1 MGVKS
6 RARNIIAQMRTERW
20 GRIAPRRGYRCLS
33 RLRKDGVLLAAR
45 SRPLVL
51 ERMKMI
57 LVAARRLLRTNGSI
71 WVGRHLDS
79 SRRPIIVSFVSNYPM
94 HNGRKHK
101 PTLNTDIRF
110 SSSIAVQQKTD
121 GIEAVVFY
129 IRKTIHHV
137 TRSRYNTAVYGL
149 FTLMAYWLA
158 ANLLSTPS
166 NGPVPDLIKVA
177 GLAKSF
183 EPVIYYSETGH
194 AQVGE
199 LQDTGVAVWD
209 LSESVRNT
217 NMTSAPIIVN
227 QLEDLSESLKGLSI
241 EMISFFA
248 GLDADVDAILLV
260 MEWAGRELTTISH
273 APQTTMSSVY
283 SNAHNLLTRV
293 GVMSK
298 DSKLIKELIGQTI
311 QQQTRA
317 TLERTFNE
325 FLNVMEESISNELQ
339 YSQKL
344 FSLFEAIDKQFLNLH
359 RTVTREQDT
368 QERIQSDFLSS
379 LWTRVVGVN
388 NSKLRKYEKNRDLL
402 QSVRD
407 RTVRNKHVLVE
418 HHQRL
423 LQLKTSLDKLRQ
435 RLVTPL
441 IRNTNSSTLSVDEQ
455 IKGLE
460 GTYNDLKA
468 TRDTQK
474 SKKLALIYG
483 TREKRDALQMGT
495 GMRPSAAEIGG
506 RW

>member
-6 RARNIIAQMRTERW
+6 RARNIIAQMKMERW
-20 GRIAPRRGYRCLS
+20 GRIAPRRGYRCPS
-33 RLRKDGVLLAAR
+33 RLRKDEVLLAAR
-45 SRPLVL
+45 SRPLAL

-57 LVAARRLLRTNGSI
+57 RVAATRPSRTSGSI
-71 WVGRHLDS
+71 WVGRHPDS
-79 SRRPIIVSFVSNYPM
+79 SRRPIIVSFDVPYPM
-94 HNGRKHK
+94 PNSRRRK

-260 MEWAGRELTTISH
+260 MEWGWPRIDNDISRTANYHELC
-273 APQTTMSSVY
+273 
-283 SNAHNLLTRV
+283 
-293 GVMSK
+293 
-298 DSKLIKELIGQTI
+298 
-311 QQQTRA
+311 
-317 TLERTFNE
+317 
-325 FLNVMEESISNELQ
+325 
-339 YSQKL
+339 
-344 FSLFEAIDKQFLNLH
+344 LFE
-359 RTVTREQDT
+359 
-368 QERIQSDFLSS
+368 
-379 LWTRVVGVN
+379 
-388 NSKLRKYEKNRDLL
+388 
-402 QSVRD
+402 
-407 RTVRNKHVLVE
+407 
-418 HHQRL
+418 
-423 LQLKTSLDKLRQ
+423 
-435 RLVTPL
+435 
-441 IRNTNSSTLSVDEQ
+441 
-455 IKGLE
+455 
-460 GTYNDLKA
+460 
-468 TRDTQK
+468 
-474 SKKLALIYG
+474 
-483 TREKRDALQMGT
+483 
-495 GMRPSAAEIGG
+495 RPQPPNPPWE
-506 RW
+506 

>member
-1 MGVKS
+1 V
-6 RARNIIAQMRTERW
+6 T
-20 GRIAPRRGYRCLS
+20 
-33 RLRKDGVLLAAR
+33 LL
-45 SRPLVL
+45 V
-51 ERMKMI
+51 
-57 LVAARRLLRTNGSI
+57 
-71 WVGRHLDS
+71 
-79 SRRPIIVSFVSNYPM
+79 
-94 HNGRKHK
+94 
-101 PTLNTDIRF
+101 
-110 SSSIAVQQKTD
+110 
-121 GIEAVVFY
+121 
-129 IRKTIHHV
+129 
-137 TRSRYNTAVYGL
+137 
-149 FTLMAYWLA
+149 YWLA

-273 APQTTMSSVY
+273 APQSTISSVY
-283 SNAHNLLTRV
+283 SNAHNLLTRA
-293 GVMSK
+293 GFMSK
-298 DSKLIKELIGQTI
+298 DSTLIKELIGQTI

-368 QERIQSDFLSS
+368 QEQIQTDFLSS

-441 IRNTNSSTLSVDEQ
+441 IRNTNSSTLSVEEQ

-474 SKKLALIYG
+474 SKKLAMIYG
-483 TREKRDALQMGT
+483 TREKRNALQMGT

-506 RW
+506 RAW